1 MTGPPISDD
10 TPGTA
15 LFPEYATLYAL
26 IASEVEGL
34 TESQL
39 DFPSDRWGWAEWSIR
54 VQLSHMASL
63 IYRWLLLRWGDTL
76 FPEGDHGVED
86 VHGLADSGFDR
97 RLDDDRYWELPGIM
111 QKLEEGVELA
121 QRVLAQRNAGFLWSH
136 TLVHDQSPQWD
147 LMIKAHPR
155 GIEPSD
161 QPGKGVMR
169 LEASMRHIYFEE
181 ITHLYN
187 IQRLKRAQGLP
198 TVAELPRVGYWTIEG
213 WDVSEP

>member
-1 MTGPPISDD
+1 MTRGPISDD
-10 TPGTA
+10 SPGTA
-15 LFPEYATLYAL
+15 LFPEYATLYPL

-34 TESQL
+34 TEGQL
-39 DFPSDRWGWAEWSIR
+39 DFTSDRWGWAEWSIR

-76 FPEGDHGVED
+76 FPDDDHGVED
-86 VHGLADSGFDR
+86 VQGLANSGFDR
-97 RLDDDRYWELPGIM
+97 RLDDNRYWELPVIM
-111 QKLEEGVELA
+111 EKLEQGIGLA
-121 QRVLAQRNAGFLWSH
+121 RRVLAQRNVGFLRSH
-136 TLVHDQSPQWD
+136 TLVHDQSPQWE

-155 GIEPSD
+155 GIELSD

-181 ITHLYN
+181 ITHLFN
-187 IQRLKRAQGLP
+187 IQRLKRAQGLR
-198 TVAELPRVGYWTIEG
+198 TVAELPRVGYWTVEG